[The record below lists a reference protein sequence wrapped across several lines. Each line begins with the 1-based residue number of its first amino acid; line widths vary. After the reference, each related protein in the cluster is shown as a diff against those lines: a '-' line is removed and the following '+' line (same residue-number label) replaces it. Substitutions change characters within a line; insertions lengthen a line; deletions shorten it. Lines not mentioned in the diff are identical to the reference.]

1 MSARAKRLA
10 LSLLAGAILLFIF
23 LRGMDWAAVG
33 AAFRRADPLYMVGV
47 VLATLVVYLLR
58 SWRWGYLLSPLA
70 RVPLPRLFSITL
82 LGFAAGLV
90 VPRAGEVLRPYLV
103 ARHHALRT
111 SAAFASIILE
121 RLLDLITV
129 LLLFGLY
136 LYALPLPAAQQR
148 GPFLIGLRTAGAL
161 AGLGALVVL
170 ALLVMLH
177 LWQERVLSLFDRVLA
192 RLPQRLAGPLGRGL
206 RAFTGGLAVLRA
218 PAPHLLAIA
227 GQSLLLWFTIGL
239 GIHWTNRAFGMELPY
254 HSVFLMLGFLTVGV
268 AVPTPGMVGGFHV
281 AYLQALTQSFG
292 IDAATAA
299 AAGIAC
305 HALSNLP
312 VLVLGIIFL
321 WREGLTFGGVARLAE
336 GQQAQE
342 PETAGPLT
350 MGVRG

>member
-1 MSARAKRLA
+1 
-10 LSLLAGAILLFIF
+10 
-23 LRGMDWAAVG
+23 
-33 AAFRRADPLYMVGV
+33 MVGV

-103 ARHHALRT
+103 GRHHALRT

-239 GIHWTNRAFGMELPY
+239 GIHWTNRAFGMDLPY

-292 IDAATAA
+292 IDNATAA

-336 GQQAQE
+336 GQQAEE